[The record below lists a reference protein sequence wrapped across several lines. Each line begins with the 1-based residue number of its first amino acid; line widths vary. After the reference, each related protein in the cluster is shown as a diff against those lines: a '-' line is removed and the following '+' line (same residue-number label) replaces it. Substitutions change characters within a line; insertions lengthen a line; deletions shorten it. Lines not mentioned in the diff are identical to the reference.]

1 MSGHPLEQPAPLPES
16 TPVRP
21 KRRRRGLLRPWQYAA
36 LVAAF
41 FLGAL
46 AMSGLVGNEPLRRS
60 MEARINRGLHGYTV
74 RIGKLRLQPIGGAL
88 ALEGVEVRQTAHPDP
103 PLAVLPLL
111 RASVEWRQL
120 FFLRLVG
127 DLLIEKPAVS
137 MNLAQLEGE
146 VTNAVPVRQR
156 GWQQAL
162 EAIYPLRINHLRIDD
177 ASVVYVDA
185 APDRPLR
192 VTHLN
197 VRASNIRNIHSRD
210 RTYPSPIEAE
220 AFVFGSGRA
229 SLAGNADFLA
239 EPHLGLLGDFRV
251 KDIPLD
257 DLRPLGSH
265 WNVETR
271 HGTLSASGQ
280 VEYAPTVRRLH
291 VPSVLLRGVQ
301 ADYVRRPPE
310 RAKDSLRVAVEQSTR
325 KAAEA
330 PPWDLALDRIQLRGA
345 DLGFRNEGARP
356 AYRVFVNGAELD
368 VNGFSTRSSSRPAV
382 AVLSGRFM
390 GNGAA
395 RARVRF
401 WPVDGGSDA
410 DVNVAVE
417 ATDMRTMNDLFR
429 AHGKFDVAAGTF
441 SLYSQIGLRG
451 HEVEG
456 YVKPIFQSVEIYD
469 SRQDAGK
476 GVFRKIY
483 ESAVDAAAKLLTN
496 PKHKQV
502 ATAFELH
509 GPVSGPR
516 SSTLE
521 IVGGLIENAFFK
533 AILPGFDQQIGTRGQ
548 PRP

>member
-1 MSGHPLEQPAPLPES
+1 MSGHPLEQPAPVPES

-21 KRRRRGLLRPWQYAA
+21 KRRRRGRLRPWQYAA
-36 LVAAF
+36 LIAAF

-88 ALEGVEVRQTAHPDP
+88 TLEGVEVRQTAHPDP
-103 PLAVLPLL
+103 PLAVIPSL

-137 MNLAQLEGE
+137 MNLPQLEGE

-162 EAIYPLRINHLRIDD
+162 EAIYPLKINHLRIDD

-239 EPHLGLLGDFRV
+239 EPHLGVLGDFRV

-330 PPWDLALDRIQLRGA
+330 PPWDLALDRIELRGA
-345 DLGFRNEGARP
+345 DLGFRNEGSKP

-382 AVLSGRFM
+382 AVLTGRFM
-390 GNGAA
+390 GNGSA

-401 WPVDGGSDA
+401 WPADGGSDA
-410 DVNVAVE
+410 DVNLAVE

-441 SLYSQIGLRG
+441 SLFSQIRLRG
-451 HEVEG
+451 HEVDG

-533 AILPGFDQQIGTRGQ
+533 AILPGFDQQIGTRG
-548 PRP
+548 PHAP

>member
-1 MSGHPLEQPAPLPES
+1 MSSRALQRPAPDPEV
-16 TPVRP
+16 TPPRP
-21 KRRRRGLLRPWQYAA
+21 KRRRKGRLRPWQYAA
-36 LVAAF
+36 LIAALLVGAVAMT
-41 FLGAL
+41 GI
-46 AMSGLVGNEPLRRS
+46 VGNEPLRRS

-74 RIGKLRLQPIGGAL
+74 RIHKLRLQPIGGAL
-88 ALEGVEVRQTAHPDP
+88 TLEGIEVRQSAHPDP
-103 PLAVLPLL
+103 PLAVIPTL

-127 DLLIEKPAVS
+127 DLVIEKPSVS
-137 MNLAQLEGE
+137 MNLPQLEGE

-156 GWQQAL
+156 GWQQAV
-162 EAIYPLRINHLRIDD
+162 EAIYPLKINHLRIDD

-197 VRASNIRNIHSRD
+197 IRASNIRNIHSRD

-239 EPHLGLLGDFRV
+239 EPDFGVLGDFRV

-291 VPSVLLRGVQ
+291 LASVLLGGVQ
-301 ADYVRRPPE
+301 ADYVRRSPR
-310 RAKDSLRVAVEQSTR
+310 RAPDPLRVAVKQSTGST
-325 KAAEA
+325 KPG
-330 PPWDLALDRIQLRGA
+330 PPWDLALDRIELRGA
-345 DLGFRNEGARP
+345 DLGFRNEAVTP
-356 AYRVFVNGAELD
+356 AYRVFINAGQLD
-368 VNGFSTRSSSRPAV
+368 VNGFSTRSSSQPAV
-382 AVLSGRFM
+382 AVLTGRFM
-390 GNGAA
+390 GNGSA

-401 WPVDGGSDA
+401 WPAEGGSDA
-410 DVNVAVE
+410 DVNLAVE
-417 ATDMRTMNDLFR
+417 GTDMRTMNDLFR

-441 SLYSQIGLRG
+441 SLYSQLRIRG
-451 HEVEG
+451 PEVDG

-469 SRQDAGK
+469 ARQEAGK
-476 GVFRKIY
+476 GALRKIY

-496 PKHKQV
+496 PKRKQV

-509 GPVSGPR
+509 GPVSGPK
-516 SSTLE
+516 SNTLE
-521 IVGGLIENAFFK
+521 IVFGLVENAFVK
-533 AILPGFDQQIGTRGQ
+533 AILPGFDLQVGTRG
-548 PRP
+548 PRKP

>member
-1 MSGHPLEQPAPLPES
+1 MFTRALRQAAPDPEVA
-16 TPVRP
+16 PPRP
-21 KRRRRGLLRPWQYAA
+21 KRRRKGRLRRWQYAA
-36 LVAAF
+36 LIAALLVGAVAMT
-41 FLGAL
+41 GI
-46 AMSGLVGNEPLRRS
+46 VGNEPLRRS
-60 MEARINRGLHGYTV
+60 METRINRGLHGYTV
-74 RIGKLRLQPIGGAL
+74 RIHKLRLQPIGGAL
-88 ALEGVEVRQTAHPDP
+88 TLEGVEVRQSAHPDP
-103 PLAVLPLL
+103 PLAVLPSL

-127 DLLIEKPAVS
+127 DLVIEKPRVS
-137 MNLAQLEGE
+137 MNLPQLEGE

-162 EAIYPLRINHLRIDD
+162 EAIYPLKINHLRIDD
-177 ASVVYVDA
+177 ASIVYVDA

-220 AFVFGSGRA
+220 AVVFGSGRA
-229 SLAGNADFLA
+229 LLKGKADFLA
-239 EPHLGLLGDFRV
+239 EPSFGVLGDFQV

-271 HGTLSASGQ
+271 HGTLSAAGQ

-291 VPSVLLRGVQ
+291 LPSVLLRGVR
-301 ADYVRRPPE
+301 ADYVG
-310 RAKDSLRVAVEQSTR
+310 RAPARAEDPLRVAVRQSAR
-325 KAAEA
+325 KAAQA
-330 PPWDLALDRIQLRGA
+330 PPWELVFDRIQLVGA
-345 DLGFRNEGARP
+345 DLGYRNEAHSP
-356 AYRVFVNGAELD
+356 TYRVFVDAAELD
-368 VNGFSTRSSSRPAV
+368 VNGFSTRSSARPAV
-382 AVLSGRFM
+382 AVLTGRFM
-390 GNGAA
+390 GNGSA

-401 WPVDGGSDA
+401 WPTDAGSDA
-410 DVNVAVE
+410 DVHLAVE

-441 SLYSQIGLRG
+441 SLYAQLQLRG
-451 HEVEG
+451 LEVDG
-456 YVKPIFQSVEIYD
+456 SVKPIFQNVEVYD

-476 GVFRKIY
+476 GVLRKIY
-483 ESAVDAAAKLLTN
+483 ESALDAVTKLLTN
-496 PKHKQV
+496 PKRKQV

-516 SSTLE
+516 SSTLQ
-521 IVGGLIENAFFK
+521 IVGGLIENAFIK
-533 AILPGFDQQIGTRGQ
+533 AILPGFDQQIGVRK
-548 PRP
+548 PPAP